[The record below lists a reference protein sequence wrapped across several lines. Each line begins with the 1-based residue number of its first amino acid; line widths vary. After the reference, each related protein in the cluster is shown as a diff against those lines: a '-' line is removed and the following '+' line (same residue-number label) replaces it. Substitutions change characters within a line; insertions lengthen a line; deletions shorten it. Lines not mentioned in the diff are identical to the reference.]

1 MQLWYVND
9 TCIFIHVSHAYI
21 VVDTSS
27 ATYKRLHYKYPF
39 SFVQSCWDIEDTDEM
54 KQKIWKIA
62 QQRYKGWRATFS
74 ATYKAFNTYD
84 ERMKNRP
91 EDLDIVEWHYL
102 IKYFGSMK
110 FKVQHYF
117 TNLITE
123 SSIQIY
129 IDKHYLFAGCS

>member
-1 MQLWYVND
+1 
-9 TCIFIHVSHAYI
+9 
-21 VVDTSS
+21 
-27 ATYKRLHYKYPF
+27 
-39 SFVQSCWDIEDTDEM
+39 M
-54 KQKIWKIA
+54 KQKIWKIG
-62 QQRYKGWRATFS
+62 QQRNKGWRATFS

-102 IKYFGSMK
+102 IKYFGSKK

-123 SSIQIY
+123 SSVQIY

>member
-1 MQLWYVND
+1 
-9 TCIFIHVSHAYI
+9 
-21 VVDTSS
+21 
-27 ATYKRLHYKYPF
+27 
-39 SFVQSCWDIEDTDEM
+39 M

-102 IKYFGSMK
+102 IKYFGSKK

-123 SSIQIY
+123 SSVQIY
-129 IDKHYLFAGCS
+129 IDKHYLFAGYSLLAARTLQIDRIWEQIIWWVPNHTRSAVGKM